1 MSSLLKT
8 NSISAATG
16 STVSIPS
23 GTTLDIASGAT
34 ITNSGTATGFGGDN
48 TPSFQAT
55 MGTTD
60 QPGLTDGTHY
70 KCNMGTELIDTDSAY
85 DTSTYRFTVPSGE
98 GGKYYIFA
106 NVAAGAGAG
115 KFYYGQVSIYKNGS
129 SWTTHSSND
138 STSYGANKTMS
149 ISSIMDLSA
158 TDYIEIYAMV
168 NTSDGSNFSI
178 TDASGG
184 TGNGA
189 GNFGGFKLI

>member
-48 TPSFQAT
+48 TPAFQAT

-60 QPGLTDGTHY
+60 QPSLTSNTFY
-70 KCNMGTELIDTDSAY
+70 KVSMGTELIDTDSAY

-106 NVAAGAGAG
+106 NVAAGTGAG
-115 KFYYGQVSIYKNGS
+115 KFYYGQVAIYKNGS
-129 SWTTHSSND
+129 RWATHSSFCC
-138 STSYGANKTMS
+138 
-149 ISSIMDLSA
+149 
-158 TDYIEIYAMV
+158 
-168 NTSDGSNFSI
+168 FSI
-178 TDASGG
+178 QSALLLI
-184 TGNGA
+184 
-189 GNFGGFKLI
+189 NFK